1 MSKQYFITLTLLLT
15 PNILLCASAAVH
27 SHSVDKTEREA
38 DGAYRP
44 RDYDHYNDE
53 GHNVEFDHEA
63 ILGSVKEAEEYD
75 KLSPEEAKQRL
86 EQLLPKMDV
95 NGDSYISNYELKA
108 WIIKSFKKLSQEEA
122 EERMEEADINQDGV
136 VTWAEY
142 LKDAFGVS
150 AEEEIDPEDTGDTG
164 LLVREEQA
172 MWAAADKNG
181 DGELDFQE
189 FTVFTNPEEHV
200 EMHELLINQT
210 LREKDRDGDGM
221 VSFDEY
227 LGDRGSQQDK
237 EWLIAEKD
245 KFDHELDRDRNGLLS
260 PQELHRWLVP
270 DNEEIADEEAAHL
283 VASAD
288 DDGDGKLSY
297 REVLRHHRVFVGS
310 DPALDQSHF
319 EDEL

>member
-1 MSKQYFITLTLLLT
+1 MSKQFYITLMLLLT

-27 SHSVDKTEREA
+27 SHSVDNTEREA

-44 RDYDHYNDE
+44 RDYEHYNDG

-75 KLSPEEAKQRL
+75 RLSPEEAKKRL
-86 EQLLPKMDV
+86 EQLLPKMDL
-95 NGDSYISNYELKA
+95 NSDSYITHYELKK
-108 WIIKSFKKLSQEEA
+108 WILNSFIKLSQEEA

-150 AEEEIDPEDTGDTG
+150 AEEDIDPEDTGDTG

-181 DGELDFQE
+181 DGELDFEE
-189 FTVFTNPEEHV
+189 FSVFANPEEHE
-200 EMHELLINQT
+200 EMHALLVNQT
-210 LREKDRDGDGM
+210 LREKDRDGDGEL
-221 VSFDEY
+221 SFHEY

-237 EWLIAEKD
+237 EWVIAERD
-245 KFDHELDRDRNGLLS
+245 KFDHELDLDRDGLLS
-260 PQELHRWLVP
+260 LHELHRWLVP

-283 VASAD
+283 VAAAD
-288 DDGDGKLSY
+288 DDGDGRLSY
-297 REVLRHHRVFVGS
+297 REVLDHHRVFVGS
-310 DPALDQSHF
+310 DPAADRRLD
-319 EDEL
+319 DEL